1 MKGLKSIMCAS
12 LAVMALACNPRQEIN
27 DLDPATSGEG
37 AITFD
42 LNLSSYNHPRTILR
56 ADEEILKDKAML
68 NTINGLRVVLYKDN
82 DQGEP
87 GEVAYAFD
95 KDIYAFRGVR
105 KGADLLNP
113 DDTAGVFSVTGIDGI
128 EPANYTLY
136 FFATPSKALIQAT
149 QPGKDF
155 GEIKR
160 PLMIDF
166 ADKFV
171 TGEDMGYH
179 RALYSSASNIDSP
192 IKVSEEALLKSVASN
207 PIKLGGI
214 TLRALD
220 GIAIAKLDIDQA
232 KQAPSGV
239 IIGEAHY
246 FYPDVLN
253 KSVILFP
260 TLDKDVEKNLSIP
273 KDDNYDG
280 MEGWSET
287 QLAEAFQYN
296 PISADALTSTWL
308 KTKADITDPIILPEN
323 TTAPGLLSNRVVTRL
338 VARLNV
344 MPTSQEEGFA
354 IKDNTSWFS
363 YKGKNYS
370 WAEFEKK
377 YTAAATKNNNGTTI
391 TKEEKTLLEIGLTI
405 NKALNK
411 GSIVPKYGDK
421 LPTVPAEG
429 YDSKDLKIYTWGC
442 SYFSIPIRHYSDEVT
457 QSLKTIGRYGVVRNT
472 LYLISITSVTRIGA
486 PTYDSLPKETNYT
499 AAVTSDLS
507 IDFEDRNLI
516 KNEVDL

>member
-12 LAVMALACNPRQEIN
+12 LVVMALACNSRQEIN
-27 DLDPATSGEG
+27 DLDPATSGKG
-37 AITFD
+37 AISFD
-42 LNLSSYNHPRTILR
+42 LNLSSYNHPRAILR
-56 ADEEILKDKAML
+56 TDEEILKDKAML

-95 KDIYAFRGVR
+95 KDVNVFRGVR

-113 DDTAGVFSVTGIDGI
+113 DDTAGVLSVTGIDGI

-155 GEIKR
+155 AEIKR

-166 ADKFV
+166 TDKFIE
-171 TGEDMGYH
+171 GQDMGYH
-179 RALYSSASNIDSP
+179 RVLYSSASNIDSP
-192 IKVSEEALLKSVASN
+192 IKVSERDLFKSVASN

-239 IIGEAHY
+239 IIGEPHY

-273 KDDNYDG
+273 KDDNYDS
-280 MEGWSET
+280 MKGWSET

-296 PISADALTSTWL
+296 SISASALTSTWL
-308 KTKADITDPIILPEN
+308 KTKDDITDPIILPEN
-323 TTAPGLLSNRVVTRL
+323 TTAPSLLSNRVVTRL

-354 IKDNTSWFS
+354 IEDNTSWLS

-370 WAEFEKK
+370 WAKFEEK
-377 YTAAATKNNNGTTI
+377 YAAAATKNNNGTTI
-391 TKEEKTLLEIGLTI
+391 TKEEKALLEIGLTI

-411 GSIVPKYGDK
+411 ESIAPKYGDK
-421 LPTVPAEG
+421 LHTIPIEG
-429 YDSKDLKIYTWGC
+429 FDSKDLKIYTRGC
-442 SYFSIPIRHYSDEVT
+442 SYFSIPIRHYSDKVAK
-457 QSLKTIGRYGVVRNT
+457 SLKSIGRYGVVRNT
-472 LYLISITSVTRIGA
+472 LYLITITSITHIGA
-486 PTYDSLPKETNYT
+486 PTYDSLPKETNYA

>member
-1 MKGLKSIMCAS
+1 
-12 LAVMALACNPRQEIN
+12 
-27 DLDPATSGEG
+27 
-37 AITFD
+37 
-42 LNLSSYNHPRTILR
+42 
-56 ADEEILKDKAML
+56 
-68 NTINGLRVVLYKDN
+68 
-82 DQGEP
+82 
-87 GEVAYAFD
+87 
-95 KDIYAFRGVR
+95 
-105 KGADLLNP
+105 
-113 DDTAGVFSVTGIDGI
+113 
-128 EPANYTLY
+128 
-136 FFATPSKALIQAT
+136 
-149 QPGKDF
+149 
-155 GEIKR
+155 
-160 PLMIDF
+160 
-166 ADKFV
+166 
-171 TGEDMGYH
+171 
-179 RALYSSASNIDSP
+179 
-192 IKVSEEALLKSVASN
+192 
-207 PIKLGGI
+207 
-214 TLRALD
+214 
-220 GIAIAKLDIDQA
+220 
-232 KQAPSGV
+232 
-239 IIGEAHY
+239 
-246 FYPDVLN
+246 
-253 KSVILFP
+253 
-260 TLDKDVEKNLSIP
+260 
-273 KDDNYDG
+273 
-280 MEGWSET
+280 
-287 QLAEAFQYN
+287 
-296 PISADALTSTWL
+296 
-308 KTKADITDPIILPEN
+308 
-323 TTAPGLLSNRVVTRL
+323 
-338 VARLNV
+338 

-377 YTAAATKNNNGTTI
+377 YTTAATKNNNGTTI

>member
-1 MKGLKSIMCAS
+1 MKGLKSIIFAS
-12 LAVMALACNPRQEIN
+12 LAVMALACNSRQEIN
-27 DLDPATSGEG
+27 DLDPATSGKG
-37 AITFD
+37 AISFD

-95 KDIYAFRGVR
+95 KDVNVFRGVR

-113 DDTAGVFSVTGIDGI
+113 DDTAGVLSVTGIDGI

-155 GEIKR
+155 AEIKR

-166 ADKFV
+166 TDKFIE
-171 TGEDMGYH
+171 GQDMGYH
-179 RALYSSASNIDSP
+179 RVLYSSASNIDSP
-192 IKVSEEALLKSVASN
+192 IKVSERDLFKSVASN
-207 PIKLGGI
+207 PIKLRGI

-220 GIAIAKLDIDQA
+220 GIAIVKLDIDQS
-232 KQAPSGV
+232 KQASSGV
-239 IIGEAHY
+239 IIGEPHY
-246 FYPDVLN
+246 FFPDVLN

-273 KDDNYDG
+273 KDDNYDS
-280 MEGWSET
+280 MKGWSET

-296 PISADALTSTWL
+296 SISASALTSTWL
-308 KTKADITDPIILPEN
+308 KTKDDITDPIILPEN
-323 TTAPGLLSNRVVTRL
+323 TTAPSLLSNRVVTRL

-354 IKDNTSWFS
+354 IEDNTSWLS

-370 WAEFEKK
+370 WAKFEEK
-377 YTAAATKNNNGTTI
+377 YAAAATKNNNGTTI
-391 TKEEKTLLEIGLTI
+391 TKEEKALLEIGLTI

-411 GSIVPKYGDK
+411 ESIAPKYGDK
-421 LPTVPAEG
+421 LHTIPIEG
-429 YDSKDLKIYTWGC
+429 FDSKDLKIYTRGC
-442 SYFSIPIRHYSDEVT
+442 SYFGIPIRHYSDKVAK
-457 QSLKTIGRYGVVRNT
+457 SLKSIGRYGVVRNT
-472 LYLISITSVTRIGA
+472 LYLITITSITHIGA
-486 PTYDSLPKETNYT
+486 PTYDSLPKETNYA

>member
-12 LAVMALACNPRQEIN
+12 LAVMALACNSRQEIN
-27 DLDPATSGEG
+27 DLDPATSGKG
-37 AITFD
+37 AISFD
-42 LNLSSYNHPRTILR
+42 LNLSSYNHPRAILR
-56 ADEEILKDKAML
+56 TDEEILKDKAML

-95 KDIYAFRGVR
+95 KDVNVFRGVR

-113 DDTAGVFSVTGIDGI
+113 DDTAGVLSVTGIDGI

-155 GEIKR
+155 AEIKR

-166 ADKFV
+166 TDKFIE
-171 TGEDMGYH
+171 GQDMGYH
-179 RALYSSASNIDSP
+179 RVLYSSASNIDSP
-192 IKVSEEALLKSVASN
+192 IKVSERDLFKSVASN

-220 GIAIAKLDIDQA
+220 GIAIVKLDIDQS
-232 KQAPSGV
+232 KQASSGV
-239 IIGEAHY
+239 IIGEPHY
-246 FYPDVLN
+246 FFPDVLN

-273 KDDNYDG
+273 KDDNYDS
-280 MEGWSET
+280 MKGWSET

-296 PISADALTSTWL
+296 SISASALTSTWL
-308 KTKADITDPIILPEN
+308 KTKDDITDPIILPEN
-323 TTAPGLLSNRVVTRL
+323 TTAPSLLSNRVVTRL

-344 MPTSQEEGFA
+344 MPTSQEEGFV
-354 IKDNTSWFS
+354 IEDNTSWLS

-370 WAEFEKK
+370 WAKFEEK
-377 YTAAATKNNNGTTI
+377 YAAAATKNNNGTTI
-391 TKEEKTLLEIGLTI
+391 TKEEKALLEIGLTI

-411 GSIVPKYGDK
+411 ESIAPKYGDK
-421 LPTVPAEG
+421 LHTIPIEG
-429 YDSKDLKIYTWGC
+429 FDSKDLKIYTRGY
-442 SYFSIPIRHYSDEVT
+442 SYFGIPIRHYSDKVAK
-457 QSLKTIGRYGVVRNT
+457 SLKSIGRYGVVRNT
-472 LYLISITSVTRIGA
+472 LYLITITSITHIGA
-486 PTYDSLPKETNYT
+486 PTYDSLPKETNYA